1 MLIYQENDNIQTIK
15 KNLELFEDLKLQL
28 IKDSLLLVSIKL
40 TKFNQKILVDLIK
53 KNIVKSLLFFVKSK
67 QYF

>member
-1 MLIYQENDNIQTIK
+1 LLIYQENDNIQTIK

-53 KNIVKSLLFFVKSK
+53 KNIVKSLFFFVKSK